1 MADIRNTITL
11 VDKTSSVLDAIQG
24 RIDRMNSSWRALD
37 SVVSRGGMNAA
48 LKQMDV
54 STQSLAASFNA
65 VSAVMNRS
73 VSEAVSLSLSLEEAA
88 KAAQKLKEELN
99 EISGGSSGGGGAQQ
113 ISNTLV
119 QGSDLFLT
127 NINSAVQLLDR
138 AANELG
144 KVFDTIDNAR
154 STMSRLEI
162 FGGDGVDGYAAYQA
176 LYAVAQD
183 TRSSIDQTANLVSR
197 TLVSNVFD
205 NEQALEQSL
214 RLAQLVNKSLVA
226 SGATVKQAA
235 SGTEQLLQGLGAGQL
250 YWQDLR
256 IILQQ
261 APGLAQDLVNGLNA
275 VEGWNIDT
283 GDLKQLASDGQLT
296 ADRIVNAFGAAADDI
311 EAKFDRMPTLWSQN
325 VTKMQNAWT
334 LLLATL
340 GQTDGPLD
348 MINTKFG
355 EFIDRLISLD
365 EGAVILN
372 NLYTIITLISVALG
386 AVMDLFFWGIELV
399 LENLNVLIAVVLV
412 LGAVLTVNLIKAIA
426 MFVIMNW
433 QILLII
439 AAVAAVIWV
448 FSLFGITVGDVLGFI
463 VGGIFWL
470 IGVIINIVVVI
481 AAVAA
486 GIIAIVIDLVLFIV
500 ELIIYVVTTIVA
512 IVVTLVTA
520 VLNVA
525 GAIIKVIVALGSGI
539 VEIFL
544 GVVVGVVTLFQGLAF
559 GVLSV
564 LELLAKAIDFIFGSN
579 LSGVV
584 GGWIDNVNSLAD
596 NVRGGLYTAIEDV
609 FEYNVDLW
617 TNPDNWIDS
626 AGVFDTIWGFG
637 DDIGQWIAQGFQ
649 NPQDWVDGVIDWGWL
664 DSQMLGDMFNAGN
677 ALGQGWGNSLEELLN
692 GFDFGDMDLNAILE
706 GIGNADLNIGGG
718 DLDSIGKIKSDVN
731 IADED
736 LKLLR
741 DVAAREWLLQLATVT
756 PQMTVQFGDVRE
768 TADVENIMD
777 ALADMMEEALATSL
791 VYD

>member
-348 MINTKFG
+348 IINTKFG

-412 LGAVLTVNLIKAIA
+412 LGAVLTVNLVKAIA

-525 GAIIKVIVALGSGI
+525 GAILKVIIALGSGI

-692 GFDFGDMDLNAILE
+692 GFDFGDMDLDAILN

>member
-525 GAIIKVIVALGSGI
+525 GAILKVIIALGSGI

-692 GFDFGDMDLNAILE
+692 GFDFGDMDLDAILN